1 MPESEQ
7 QEGVS
12 ILSHGGSATGEG
24 SAAAAAAAAAVAA
37 GSAAMEGSAA
47 EVGGSGA
54 EAGGSG
60 ATAAGEGSKGP
71 KESAQQ
77 AFARLSNL
85 KKKGSA
91 AYWVDL
97 EPVLVTE
104 RVKGSD
110 VQVCKLKC
118 TKGGGACGKLLGIS
132 NPARTAHDH
141 YIARGCTGVRQEA
154 GQDKLQQAQAG
165 KRAHPSPMTSSSNKH
180 NIFSK
185 TKNRLALE
193 RAKKIAFIRGNSKE
207 STGADE
213 EVMLSVI
220 DVLDD

>member
-1 MPESEQ
+1 MPEGEQ

-12 ILSHGGSATGEG
+12 ILSHEGSATGER
-24 SAAAAAAAAAVAA
+24 SAAAAAAAVAA

-132 NPARTAHDH
+132 NSARTAHDH
-141 YIARGCTGVRQEA
+141 YSARGCTGVRQEA

-193 RAKKIAFIRGNSKE
+193 RAKKIAVIRGNSKE
-207 STGADE
+207 STGVDE

>member
-7 QEGVS
+7 QGVS

-24 SAAAAAAAAAVAA
+24 SAAAVAAAAAAAAAAVAA
-37 GSAAMEGSAA
+37 CSAAMEGSAA
-47 EVGGSGA
+47 EIGGSGA

-91 AYWVDL
+91 AYWLDL

-110 VQVCKLKC
+110 MQVCKLKC

-132 NPARTAHDH
+132 LF
-141 YIARGCTGVRQEA
+141 IQMGGGC
-154 GQDKLQQAQAG
+154 
-165 KRAHPSPMTSSSNKH
+165 SPM
-180 NIFSK
+180 
-185 TKNRLALE
+185 LC
-193 RAKKIAFIRGNSKE
+193 
-207 STGADE
+207 
-213 EVMLSVI
+213 
-220 DVLDD
+220 

>member
-24 SAAAAAAAAAVAA
+24 SAAAAAAAAVAA

-141 YIARGCTGVRQEA
+141 YSARGCTGVRQEA

-165 KRAHPSPMTSSSNKH
+165 KRAHPSPMTSSSNKQPRITQH
-180 NIFSK
+180 MVSAQQLKEARSHLARFFFKSG
-185 TKNRLALE
+185 TALRLVE
-193 RAKKIAFIRGNSKE
+193 HPVPSPGSC
-207 STGADE
+207 SC
-213 EVMLSVI
+213 
-220 DVLDD
+220 

>member
-24 SAAAAAAAAAVAA
+24 SAAAAAAVAA

-54 EAGGSG
+54 KAGGSG

-104 RVKGSD
+104 RVKSSD

-118 TKGGGACGKLLGIS
+118 TKGGGACVKLLGIS

-141 YIARGCTGVRQEA
+141 YSARGCTGVRQEA

-180 NIFSK
+180 DIFSK

-193 RAKKIAFIRGNSKE
+193 RAKKIAVIKGNSKE

>member
-24 SAAAAAAAAAVAA
+24 SAAAAAAVAA

-118 TKGGGACGKLLGIS
+118 TKGGGACRNLLGIS

-141 YIARGCTGVRQEA
+141 YSARGCTGVRQEA

-180 NIFSK
+180 SIFSK